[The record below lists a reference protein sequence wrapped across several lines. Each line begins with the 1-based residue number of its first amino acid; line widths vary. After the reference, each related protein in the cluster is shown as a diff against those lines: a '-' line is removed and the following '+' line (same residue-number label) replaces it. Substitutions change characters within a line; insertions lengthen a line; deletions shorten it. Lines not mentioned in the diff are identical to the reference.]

1 MFACSHTFHSTTG
14 TLPTSF
20 GGSRASIPA
29 DSTPRFTECSKT
41 IMPIVAISFM
51 KTIYASTCGLIYRRQ
66 RSLKHHTARV
76 EIPYFDE
83 LFIKANITHP

>member
-1 MFACSHTFHSTTG
+1 
-14 TLPTSF
+14 
-20 GGSRASIPA
+20 
-29 DSTPRFTECSKT
+29 
-41 IMPIVAISFM
+41 MPIVAISFM

-76 EIPYFDE
+76 EIPYFEE